1 MELSRRVANPK
12 ISIEGVARA
21 QAELLALLAAMNKL
35 DQAGTGTKRFSF
47 GQGATGFFGAIQKAL
62 AGILNLGPAALP
74 VLAAI
79 AGAVAA
85 LVTYLASLVSAVAA
99 AGIGLAA
106 FGALAVPTFTKI
118 LGGIS
123 AVSAAADKLSTDK
136 LVKGITS
143 AQLAADRLAQSKAWA
158 AIPVALQP
166 AVRAGL
172 ALKDTFDKMVAAMQ
186 PQAIRIFSDVLKR
199 ISNILPSILPV
210 AKSVGTAIDGLLNG
224 FDRFVKTPGFR
235 QFMSSMQQLA
245 GPAITAI
252 GHGLGKVAI
261 ALGQFL
267 QTAASPE
274 GIQALQ
280 GAFLLLAWAIKGITL
295 AMRGAQNS
303 TKALLDGFL
312 SLGGIIIGVG
322 RAITDAFLTAVG
334 TIARIAARIPGPWQN
349 SMKAIARAV
358 DRKSVV

>member
-35 DQAGTGTKRFSF
+35 DQAGAGTKRFSF
-47 GQGATGFFGAIQKAL
+47 GQGATGFFGAIQKGL
-62 AGILNLGPAALP
+62 ASILNLGPAAVP

-106 FGALAVPTFTKI
+106 FGALAVPTVTEI

-166 AVRAGL
+166 AGRAGL

-186 PQAIRIFSDVLKR
+186 PQVVKIFGDALKVVR
-199 ISNILPSILPV
+199 DILPQLMPI
-210 AKSVGTAIDGLLNG
+210 ARTAGQALDGLLRG
-224 FDRFVKTPGFR
+224 F
-235 QFMSSMQQLA
+235 
-245 GPAITAI
+245 
-252 GHGLGKVAI
+252 
-261 ALGQFL
+261 
-267 QTAASPE
+267 
-274 GIQALQ
+274 
-280 GAFLLLAWAIKGITL
+280 
-295 AMRGAQNS
+295 
-303 TKALLDGFL
+303 
-312 SLGGIIIGVG
+312 G
-322 RAITDAFLTAVG
+322 RV
-334 TIARIAARIPGPWQN
+334 
-349 SMKAIARAV
+349 
-358 DRKSVV
+358 

>member
-47 GQGATGFFGAIQKAL
+47 GQGATGFFGAIQKGL
-62 AGILNLGPAALP
+62 ASILNLGPAALP

-79 AGAVAA
+79 AAGVAG
-85 LVTYLASLVSAVAA
+85 LVSYLARRVSGVAA
-99 AGIGLAA
+99 AGIGLGA
-106 FGALAVPTFTKI
+106 FAALAVPTFSKI

-123 AVSAAADKLSTDK
+123 AVSAAMSKLSTDK
-136 LVKGITS
+136 LVKGITA

-172 ALKDTFDKMVAAMQ
+172 DLKATFDKMVAAMQ
-186 PQAIRIFSDVLKR
+186 PQAIRIFSDVLKGV
-199 ISNILPSILPV
+199 SNILPSILPV
-210 AKSVGTAIDGLLNG
+210 AKSVGTAIDGLLKG

-252 GHGLGKVAI
+252 GQGLGQVAI
-261 ALGQFL
+261 ALGKFL
-267 QTAASPE
+267 VQAASPQ
-274 GIQALQ
+274 GLTLLK
-280 GAFLLLAWAIKGITL
+280 GAFWVLVHAIDVATL
-295 AMRGAQNS
+295 A
-303 TKALLDGFL
+303 
-312 SLGGIIIGVG
+312 V
-322 RAITDAFLTAVG
+322 
-334 TIARIAARIPGPWQN
+334 
-349 SMKAIARAV
+349 
-358 DRKSVV
+358 